1 MSSCGSNCVSNGGNN
16 VRGSSSDDRS
26 DGSSR
31 GDGNNVRSG
40 RSSAHDSIRT
50 LVLVDFRLWDL
61 RQIVML
67 LRQWPRY

>member
-1 MSSCGSNCVSNGGNN
+1 MVVTNRVSNGGNN
-16 VRGSSSDDRS
+16 VRGGTSDDRS

-31 GDGNNVRSG
+31 GGGNNVRSG

-50 LVLVDFRLWDL
+50 LVLVDFRLWAL